1 MVEDSESI
9 MDQVA
14 SNTALGPAYQPGKPL
29 YDQWL
34 AAQNIPIIREFYIED
49 LRSVPLKPWELRGG
63 NGAILNLIGT
73 GEVNDAYLSEIP
85 PGQNLRPLRAMFEEI
100 IFVLEGHGSTSLWND
115 DGRKITFE
123 WQPGSLFSPPLN
135 TWRQHFN
142 GSGDKPARL
151 FAVTSAP
158 PLMNLFRDVGF
169 IYNCPFSFTNRFS
182 ADADSFSGA
191 GKEWLTKNRP
201 VWESNFI
208 PDVNALKRFPH
219 PERGAGAGNVKIE
232 LSDNCMSAHIS
243 EFPVGSYKKAHRH
256 CAGAHVVI
264 VAGQGYSLMWAPGE
278 QPKRFDWHAGSIVV
292 PPEDWFHQHFNTG
305 TTPARYLA
313 IKPVGHKH
321 ARPPG
326 WRVYD
331 AASDQIEYED
341 EAPFIRQMFEDELAK
356 NGVVCR
362 MPPVRPRAEGSV
374 APSAALA

>member
-1 MVEDSESI
+1 
-9 MDQVA
+9 MDQM
-14 SNTALGPAYQPGKPL
+14 TAKAVLGPSYQPGKPL
-29 YDQWL
+29 YEQWL
-34 AAQNIPIIREFYIED
+34 AAQNIPVIRDFYIRD
-49 LRSVPLKPWELRGG
+49 LRSVPLKGG

-73 GEVNDAYLSEIP
+73 GDVNDAYISEIP
-85 PGQNLRPLRAMFEEI
+85 PGQSLKPLRAMFEEI

-123 WQPGSLFSPPLN
+123 WQAGSLFSPPLI

-142 GSGDKPARL
+142 GSGGKPARL

-158 PLMNLFRDVGF
+158 PLMNLFRDVEF
-169 IYNCPFSFTNRFS
+169 IFNCPFSFANRFA
-182 ADADSFSGA
+182 ADPETFSGA

-278 QPKRFDWHAGSIVV
+278 QPKRFDWHPGSIVV

-326 WRVYD
+326 WKVYD

-341 EAPFIRQMFEDELAK
+341 EAPFIRRMFEEELAK
-356 NGVVCR
+356 NSVACR
-362 MPPVRPRAEGSV
+362 MPPVEPPSQDVA
-374 APSAALA
+374 APSAVG